1 MYSYY
6 MFPEKIQIQQPWN
19 NIVDLWYD
27 SQIQRAGTTGVRD
40 VAVGAVEV
48 GNSEV
53 IALSN
58 L

>member
-27 SQIQRAGTTGVRD
+27 SQIQRAWTTGVRD

-53 IALSN
+53 SALSN